1 MSTRPVTVLTAGRL
15 IGVAVTF
22 GIPLVLVRRFDPET
36 FGTYRQIFL
45 VYTTLFGIAQLGLAE
60 SLYYFVPQRNRA
72 GQFAANALVGLAAV
86 GLTLVLALPLVAGP
100 LARVMANPQLAP
112 YVPALAIFLA
122 LMLVSAA
129 LEILMVSRQQYGR
142 AAVTYA
148 VSDAV
153 RAAALVIPA
162 AITHRL
168 APLLAG
174 AIVFAL
180 VRVSA
185 LARYAITEFGP
196 TLRVGVASLRA
207 QLRYSLPF
215 AAAVSLDVAQ
225 ANLHQ
230 FIVAAWSGPV
240 RFAVYSVGCLQ
251 IPLVDL
257 LATSAANVMMVRM
270 CDHMDD
276 RAAMVALWRQTIS
289 RLALALLPLV
299 ALLLFAGHDLIVFL
313 FTARYAA
320 SVPVFLISTA
330 TIAMAVIPT
339 DAGLRVYAET
349 RYLLVLNLLRL
360 GFIAATIAFF
370 LRWWDLP
377 GAMAVTVVATAV
389 TKVLG
394 VRRVAQRLGVGMA
407 HALPWSA
414 LVRTAA
420 IATLAVVPA
429 VFVREFLPPALFAR
443 LAIGSSVYALVY
455 AGLAWLVM
463 PAPGAIVATEARSAA

>member
-1 MSTRPVTVLTAGRL
+1 MSARPVTVLTAGRL

-60 SLYYFVPQRNRA
+60 SLYYFVPKRERA
-72 GQFAANALVGLAAV
+72 GQFAANAIAGLAGV
-86 GLTLVLALPLVAGP
+86 GLTLVVVLPLIAGV
-100 LARVMANPQLAP
+100 LGRLMANPPLAP
-112 YVPALAIFLA
+112 YVPAFAIFLA

-148 VSDAV
+148 ASDAI
-153 RAAALVIPA
+153 RAAALVVPA
-162 AITHRL
+162 AVTRRL
-168 APLLAG
+168 EPLLIG
-174 AIVFAL
+174 AVIFAL

-185 LARYAITEFGP
+185 LARYAIREFGP
-196 TLRVGVASLRA
+196 TLRFGLASLRE
-207 QLRYSLPF
+207 QLRYSMPF
-215 AAAVSLDVAQ
+215 AAAVGLDVAQ

-230 FIVAAWSGPV
+230 FIVAAWSGPI

-270 CDHMDD
+270 CDHHEEPE
-276 RAAMVALWRQTIS
+276 AMVALWRQTIS

-299 ALLLFAGHDLIVFL
+299 ALLLLAGHDLIIFL

-320 SVPVFLISTA
+320 SVPVFLVSTA
-330 TIAMAVIPT
+330 AIAMAVIPT

-349 RYLLVLNLLRL
+349 RYLFVLNLLRL
-360 GFIAATIAFF
+360 GLIVSTIALFMH
-370 LRWWDLP
+370 WWDLP
-377 GAMAVTVVATAV
+377 GAMLVTVMATAV
-389 TKVLG
+389 VKVLG
-394 VRRVAQRLGVGMA
+394 VRRVAQRLGVSVMQ
-407 HALPWSA
+407 ALPWRE
-414 LVRTAA
+414 LLRTAA
-420 IATLAVVPA
+420 IASLAVVPA
-429 VFVREFLPPALFAR
+429 VFVRDLVPPALFVR
-443 LAIGSSVYALVY
+443 LAVGSSVYALVY
-455 AGLAWLVM
+455 AGLAWRVT
-463 PAPGAIVATEARSAA
+463 PAPTPIVATAASTAA